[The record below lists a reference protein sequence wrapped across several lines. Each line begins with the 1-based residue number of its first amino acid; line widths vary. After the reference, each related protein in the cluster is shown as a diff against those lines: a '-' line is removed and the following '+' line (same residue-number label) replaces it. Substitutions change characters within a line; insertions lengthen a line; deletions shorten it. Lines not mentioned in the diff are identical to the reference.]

1 MASGKSLLSSQFCA
15 LEMGTLPRDVPWP
28 IIRTFFS
35 THKVVGLGKAN
46 SYDEEF
52 LSFDF

>member
-1 MASGKSLLSSQFCA
+1 MASGKSLLSSQICA
-15 LEMGTLPRDVPWP
+15 LEMGTLPRDVPRP

-35 THKVVGLGKAN
+35 THKVGGLGKAN
-46 SYDEEF
+46 YDEEF